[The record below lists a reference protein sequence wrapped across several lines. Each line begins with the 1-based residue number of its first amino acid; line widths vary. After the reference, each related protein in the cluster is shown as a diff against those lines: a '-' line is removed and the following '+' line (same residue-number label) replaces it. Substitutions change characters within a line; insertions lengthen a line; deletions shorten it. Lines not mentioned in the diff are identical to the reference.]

1 MITAAEISR
10 ALADRITAL
19 APELLP
25 SGHREGNEW
34 RAGSIAGEAGS
45 SLGVH
50 LVGPKAGIWCDF
62 ATGEKGDALD
72 LVRAVFRVDRHAA
85 IARACRWLG
94 IENGNA
100 ALPVRLVLAPKSRES
115 KNPNR
120 WRHPWREARP
130 IAGTLAETYLAGR
143 GLRFDDPEG
152 RVLRFHLRRARRSPA
167 GELEYHSALLAA
179 LCDVRSGEQVGII
192 DIYLRADGQD
202 RVRDKKGKTVAGRAR
217 GAAVMLSAFD
227 EPMIGL
233 TICEGVET
241 GIAIFQAE
249 LRPIW
254 ACGGAG
260 TLRAF
265 PLLGGIEAFTIA
277 ADADGPGQHA
287 AKDVAQRWRQAD
299 REAFIIAPPAG
310 DWADPR

>member
-1 MITAAEISR
+1 MIAAAEISR

-25 SGHREGNEW
+25 GGHREGNEW

-50 LVGPKAGIWCDF
+50 LTGPKAGIWCDF

-72 LVRAVFRVDRHAA
+72 LVRAVLGVDMPAA
-85 IARACRWLG
+85 IAWARRWLG
-94 IENGNA
+94 IEDGNT
-100 ALPVRLVLAPKSRES
+100 ALPARLVSAPKSREP
-115 KNPNR
+115 KNPDD
-120 WRHPWREARP
+120 WRPPWREARP
-130 IAGTLAETYLAGR
+130 ITGTVAETYLAGR
-143 GLRFDDPEG
+143 GLRFDDLEG
-152 RVLRFHLRRARRSPA
+152 RVLRFHPRRARKNAA
-167 GELEYHSALLAA
+167 GRFENRPALLCA
-179 LCDVRSGEQVGII
+179 LSDAKTGEQSGLIN
-192 DIYLRADGQD
+192 IYLQPDGSD
-202 RVRDKKGKTVAGRAR
+202 RLRDSKGKTCTGRASS
-217 GAAVMLSAFD
+217 AVVTLSDFD
-227 EPMIGL
+227 EPAVGL
-233 TICEGVET
+233 VLCEGVET
-241 GIAIFQAE
+241 GIAIFQDE

-260 TLRAF
+260 TLRTF
-265 PLLGGIEAFTIA
+265 PVLGGIEALSIA

-287 AKDVAQRWRQAD
+287 AEAVAQRWRKAK